1 MTTRMMQSLS
11 PTTQRLVWGL
21 MVAVGVF
28 VMFLLFERMLGRFGL
43 DFIVYFEP
51 SDLQEDRRLPLDGR
65 ESPEFAIRTVATF
78 DAAAS
83 REPTTLMV
91 HGDARDEVDFDVVRL
106 EFERGTVVIVVNMAP
121 DELAP
126 LVDPGIADVA
136 TVNETLRAPFYTL
149 IAKNEEQC
157 QAGLQPGCG
166 AYSVE
171 ARNFTGFSDLANH
184 AREALN
190 VRLRALLTPTAEPV
204 PAR

>member
-1 MTTRMMQSLS
+1 MMQSLS
-11 PTTQRLVWGL
+11 PPTQRLVWAL

-28 VMFLLFERMLGRFGL
+28 VLFLLFERMLGRFGL

-51 SDLQEDRRLPLDGR
+51 TDLQEDRRLPLDGR
-65 ESPEFAIRTVATF
+65 ESTEYAIRTVDTF

-83 REPTTLMV
+83 RQPTTLMI
-91 HGDARDEVDFDVVRL
+91 HGDARGDVDFDVVRS
-106 EFERGTVVIVVNMAP
+106 EFERGTVVIVVNMSPA
-121 DELAP
+121 ELAP

-136 TVNETLRAPFYTL
+136 TVNETLQAPFYTL

-157 QAGLQPGCG
+157 PTGLQPGCG
-166 AYSVE
+166 AYLVE
-171 ARNFTGFSDLANH
+171 ARNFTDFGELASH
-184 AREALN
+184 ARDALN

>member
-1 MTTRMMQSLS
+1 MMRNLS
-11 PTTQRLVWGL
+11 PPAQRLVWAL

-28 VMFLLFERMLGRFGL
+28 VLFLLFERMLGRFGL

-51 SDLQEDRRLPLDGR
+51 TDLREDRRLPLDGR
-65 ESPEFAIRTVATF
+65 ESTEYAIRTVNTF
-78 DAAAS
+78 DDAAS

-91 HGDARDEVDFDVVRL
+91 HGDARDAIDFDVIRS
-106 EFERGTVVIVVNMAP
+106 EFERGTVVIAVNMTP
-121 DELAP
+121 EDLAP

-136 TVNETLRAPFYTL
+136 TVDEPLVAPFYTL

-157 QAGLQPGCG
+157 PAGLQPGCG
-166 AYSVE
+166 AYEIE
-171 ARNFTGFSDLANH
+171 ARNFTGFSDLAGH

>member
-1 MTTRMMQSLS
+1 MMHNLS
-11 PTTQRLVWGL
+11 PPTQRLVWAL

-28 VMFLLFERMLGRFGL
+28 VLFLLFERMLGRFGL

-65 ESPEFAIRTVATF
+65 ESTEYAIRTVDTF
-78 DAAAS
+78 DEAAS
-83 REPTTLMV
+83 REPTTLMI
-91 HGDARDEVDFDVVRL
+91 HGDARDEVDFSVVRA
-106 EFERGTVVIVVNMAP
+106 EFERGTVVIAVNMTP

-136 TVNETLRAPFYTL
+136 TVNDALQAPFYTL

-157 QAGLQPGCG
+157 PTGLQPDCG
-166 AYSVE
+166 AYLVE
-171 ARNFTGFSDLANH
+171 ARNFTDFGELASH
-184 AREALN
+184 ARDALN
-190 VRLRALLTPTAEPV
+190 VRLRAMLTPTAEPV

>member
-1 MTTRMMQSLS
+1 M
-11 PTTQRLVWGL
+11 
-21 MVAVGVF
+21 
-28 VMFLLFERMLGRFGL
+28 
-43 DFIVYFEP
+43 
-51 SDLQEDRRLPLDGR
+51 
-65 ESPEFAIRTVATF
+65 
-78 DAAAS
+78 
-83 REPTTLMV
+83 
-91 HGDARDEVDFDVVRL
+91 RL

-157 QAGLQPGCG
+157 QTGLQPGCG

-190 VRLRALLTPTAEPV
+190 VRLRAPFDADRGSRCRRGETGVRLPSCLRNDLRVFSEQRLRYP
-204 PAR
+204 

>member
-1 MTTRMMQSLS
+1 MMRNLS
-11 PTTQRLVWGL
+11 PPAQRLVWAL

-28 VMFLLFERMLGRFGL
+28 VLFLLFERMLGRFGL

-51 SDLQEDRRLPLDGR
+51 TALQEDRRLPLDGR
-65 ESPEFAIRTVATF
+65 ESTEYAIRTVNSF
-78 DAAAS
+78 DEAAS

-91 HGDARDEVDFDVVRL
+91 HGDARDAVDFDVVRA
-106 EFERGTVVIVVNMAP
+106 EFERGTVVIVVNMTP
-121 DELAP
+121 EELAP
-126 LVDPGIADVA
+126 LVDDGIAAVA
-136 TVNETLRAPFYTL
+136 TVNEPLQAPFYTL

-157 QAGLQPGCG
+157 PGGVVPGCG
-166 AYSVE
+166 AYAVE
-171 ARNFTGFSDLANH
+171 ARNFTGFSDLSSH

>member
-1 MTTRMMQSLS
+1 MMRNLS
-11 PTTQRLVWGL
+11 PPAQRLVWAL

-28 VMFLLFERMLGRFGL
+28 VLFLLFERMLGRFGL

-51 SDLQEDRRLPLDGR
+51 TDLQEDRRLPLDGR
-65 ESPEFAIRTVATF
+65 ESTEYAIRTVDTF
-78 DAAAS
+78 DDAAS

-91 HGDARDEVDFDVVRL
+91 HGDARSEVDFDVVRA
-106 EFERGTVVIVVNMAP
+106 EFERGTVVIVVNMTP
-121 DELAP
+121 EELAP
-126 LVDPGIADVA
+126 LVDDGITAVA
-136 TVNETLRAPFYTL
+136 TVNEPLQAPFYTL

-157 QAGLQPGCG
+157 PDGVVPGCG
-166 AYSVE
+166 AYAVE
-171 ARNFTGFSDLANH
+171 ARNFTGFSDLSSH